1 MTRRPPVA
9 LLALALVAPLFA
21 AVSAA
26 VAPAVPDCAPGIKAE
41 YVAGAWLCTHGNEA
55 PPPGVD
61 TTELPSIE
69 DLYEQRYGMAEP
81 AVVASTGE
89 ASVATVAATTAVQCL
104 GDGDSGPRVQ
114 LVYARAGNVPSR
126 YSAVVPL
133 IRQYAKDADDIVN
146 TSAGRVGDGRRIRF
160 VTNEGCEPKVANVTL
175 SDAGDD
181 SFAKTVTELRSQGL
195 DSDDRKYLVF
205 MDAAVGICG
214 LGEVYLDDRA
224 DQENPNNSGRP
235 MFARVD
241 TACWQ
246 HAAAHELL
254 HTLGAVQN
262 SAPNSSGVG
271 HCTDEVDVMCYQDAT
286 ATVTRQVC
294 SRAGQVDCNND
305 DYFHPNPKASSYLAN
320 KWNVANSRFLSSGAA
335 GSTDSSGSTPPP
347 PPAETTVRVPSSG
360 LAGVAWNVR
369 ADVATAGA
377 SVAWSSTLDG
387 CRFANPNAAV
397 TTWSC
402 PGTMAG
408 TEGQV
413 SVHVTENG
421 VTAPYSY
428 PVTFV
433 VPTPPRPAGV
443 SLTVSSSTIRS
454 GQSVTVTGTMTDAQD
469 RKPVYGMPLQLR
481 AYTAGSGWN
490 TVANLTTGLSGRV
503 SATFAPKRN
512 TVYVLM
518 SDGSQTWS
526 SATSPQA
533 KVEVAT
539 KVRARLSKSRVRP
552 NRVARVAGAVSP
564 DKAGKVVYLKRYRS
578 GRWVTVARK
587 RIQSDSGY
595 VFSYRPRQTGTHRL
609 RVVKPADR
617 TNIKGRTKVVLSV
630 IR

>member
-1 MTRRPPVA
+1 MTRRPPVV

-26 VAPAVPDCAPGIKAE
+26 VSPDAPNCAPGIKAE
-41 YVAGAWLCTHGNEA
+41 YVAGAWLCTHGNDA

-61 TTELPSIE
+61 TTELPSTD
-69 DLYEQRYGMAEP
+69 DLYAQRYGMTEP

-89 ASVATVAATTAVQCL
+89 ASVATVAATTAVQCF
-104 GDGDSGPRVQ
+104 GDGDSGGRVQ
-114 LVYARAGNVPSR
+114 LVYARASNVPSR

-195 DSDDRKYLVF
+195 NSNDRKYLVF
-205 MDAAVGICG
+205 VDAAVGICG

-224 DQENPNNSGRP
+224 DQDNPNNSGRP
-235 MFARVD
+235 MFGRVD

-246 HAAAHELL
+246 HAATHELL

-271 HCTDEVDVMCYQDAT
+271 HCTDEVDVMCYKDAT

-294 SRAGQVDCNND
+294 TRAGQVDCNND

-320 KWNVANSRFLSSGAA
+320 NWNVADSRFLSSGSA

-347 PPAETTVRVPSSG
+347 PAETSVSVPSSG
-360 LAGVAWNVR
+360 LAGVPWNVR
-369 ADVATAGA
+369 ADLATSGA

-428 PVTFV
+428 PVMFV
-433 VPTPPRPAGV
+433 VPTPPRPAGL

-454 GQSVTVTGTMTDAQD
+454 GQSVTVTGTMADAQNGQ
-469 RKPVYGMPLQLR
+469 PVYGMPVQLR
-481 AYTAGSGWN
+481 AKAAGSAW
-490 TVANLTTGLSGRV
+490 TTLATLTTGLNGRV
-503 SATFAPKRN
+503 NATLTPKRN
-512 TVYVLM
+512 TVYTLM

-526 SATSPQA
+526 SAGSPQTT
-533 KVEVAT
+533 VEVAT

-587 RIQSDSGY
+587 RIHADSGY
-595 VFSYRPRQTGTHRL
+595 VFRYTPRNTGTHRL

-617 TNIKGRTKVVLSV
+617 SNIKGRTKVVLSV
-630 IR
+630 RR